1 MDETGDFDQLERQ
14 TARLRRQMALD
25 VDEVVRRVNP
35 RRFVRIAVA
44 YARKTQPA
52 LHKMQ
57 PALRDAAGAMK
68 LDPLPY
74 LMIGVGTA
82 GAAWAATSIWH
93 LRSQEGLHTRETD
106 RSTSPISPT
115 PATTPARMAP
125 PIDQISPD
133 GRNDDGRGRD
143 ADSPAEIPKRG
154 WKDIL
159 LRVYNGIGEDRILMN
174 AAGVTF
180 YALLALFPAIA
191 AFVSIYG
198 LFADPQTIVNQ
209 LDVLAGVLPGGG
221 MAVIREQFTRLV
233 AQPSGALT
241 LGVVFGVLTSLWS
254 ANGGMKGLFD
264 ALNVVYGEEEKR
276 SFLWLNLTTLAFTL
290 GMLLFA
296 IVAVAAIVVIPIILK
311 FLPTFIGNILN
322 IVRWPVIAV
331 LVAMVL
337 ALIYRY
343 GPSRDKPK
351 WRWISWG
358 SSIAAVLWLAFSAIY
373 SWYTGNFGTF
383 NATYG
388 SLGAAIGFMLWMW
401 LSTIV
406 ILLGGKLN
414 AEIEHQTARDSTEG
428 PQEPIGQRHARV
440 ADTVGSQQG

>member
-1 MDETGDFDQLERQ
+1 MDETGDLDQLERQ
-14 TARLRRQMALD
+14 TAQLRRQMALD

-35 RRFVRIAVA
+35 RRFVSTAVA
-44 YARKTQPA
+44 YTRKT
-52 LHKMQ
+52 Q

-68 LDPLPY
+68 QDPIPY
-74 LMIGVGTA
+74 LTIGVGTA
-82 GAAWAATSIWH
+82 GTAWAATSFWR
-93 LRSQEGLHTRETD
+93 LRSQERSHIKETIP
-106 RSTSPISPT
+106 SKNLISPA
-115 PATTPARMAP
+115 PATKRARAVSPM
-125 PIDQISPD
+125 DQISPD
-133 GRNDDGRGRD
+133 GGDDEGRGRD
-143 ADSPAEIPKRG
+143 ADSPAQIPKRG
-154 WKDIL
+154 WKDVL

-198 LFADPQTIVNQ
+198 LFADPQTIINQ
-209 LDVLAGVLPGGG
+209 LDALAGVLPGGG
-221 MAVIREQFTRLV
+221 MAVIQEQFTRLV

-241 LGVVFGVLTSLWS
+241 LGVVFGVLISLWS

-276 SFLWLNLTTLAFTL
+276 SFLWLNLTTLSFTL

-296 IVAVAAIVVIPIILK
+296 IVALAAIVVTPVILK
-311 FLPTFIGNILN
+311 FLPTFTGNLLN

-331 LVAMVL
+331 LVAVVL

-351 WRWISWG
+351 WRWVSWG

-373 SWYTGNFGTF
+373 SWYTANFGTF

-401 LSTIV
+401 LSTTV

-428 PQEPIGQRHARV
+428 LPKPIGQRDAYV
-440 ADTVGSQQG
+440 ADTVGPKQD

>member
-1 MDETGDFDQLERQ
+1 MDETGDLDQLERQ
-14 TARLRRQMALD
+14 TAQLRRQMALD

-35 RRFVRIAVA
+35 RRFVSTAVV
-44 YARKTQPA
+44 YTRKTQPA
-52 LHKMQ
+52 L
-57 PALRDAAGAMK
+57 RTAADAMK
-68 LDPLPY
+68 QDPIPY
-74 LMIGVGTA
+74 LMIGVGAA
-82 GAAWAATSIWH
+82 GTVWAATSLWH
-93 LRSQEGLHTRETD
+93 LRSQKRLHIKETVPSKGL
-106 RSTSPISPT
+106 ISPA
-115 PATTPARMAP
+115 PATRWARAVP
-125 PIDQISPD
+125 PKGSISPD
-133 GRNDDGRGRD
+133 DGDDSGRGRD
-143 ADSPAEIPKRG
+143 ADSPAQIPKRG

-159 LRVYNGIGEDRILMN
+159 LRVYNGFGEDRILMN

-180 YALLALFPAIA
+180 YALLAFFPAIA

-198 LFADPQTIVNQ
+198 LFADPHTIVDH

-221 MAVIREQFTRLV
+221 MVVIQEQFTTLIS
-233 AQPSGALT
+233 QPSGALT

-264 ALNVVYGEEEKR
+264 ALNVIYGDEEKR

-296 IVAVAAIVVIPIILK
+296 IIALAAIVVIPVILK
-311 FLPTFIGNILN
+311 FLPTFIGSILN

-331 LVAMVL
+331 LVAVVL

-351 WRWISWG
+351 WRWVSWG

-373 SWYTGNFGTF
+373 SWYTAHFGTF
-383 NATYG
+383 DATYG

-428 PQEPIGQRHARV
+428 PREPLGRRHAQV
-440 ADTVGSQQG
+440 ADTVGSKQD

>member
-1 MDETGDFDQLERQ
+1 MDETGDLDRFERQ
-14 TARLRRQMALD
+14 AAQLRRQMALD

-35 RRFVRIAVA
+35 RRFVSTAVA
-44 YARKTQPA
+44 YTRKTQPA
-52 LHKMQ
+52 L
-57 PALRDAAGAMK
+57 RAATGAMK
-68 LDPLPY
+68 QDPIPY

-82 GAAWAATSIWH
+82 GTAWAATSFWR
-93 LRSQEGLHTRETD
+93 LRSQERLHIKETV
-106 RSTSPISPT
+106 RSKSPISPT
-115 PATTPARMAP
+115 PATKPARVAP
-125 PIDQISPD
+125 PKDQISLD
-133 GRNDDGRGRD
+133 GRSGGGRGRD
-143 ADSPAEIPKRG
+143 ADSPAQIPKRG

-159 LRVYNGIGEDRILMN
+159 LRVYNGVGEDRILMN

-191 AFVSIYG
+191 AFISIYG
-198 LFADPQTIVNQ
+198 LFADPQTIVNH

-221 MAVIREQFTRLV
+221 MAVIQEQFTRLV

-241 LGVVFGVLTSLWS
+241 LGIVFGVLTSLWS

-296 IVAVAAIVVIPIILK
+296 IVALTAIIVIPAILK
-311 FLPTFIGNILN
+311 FLPTFIGTVLN
-322 IVRWPVIAV
+322 IARWPLIAV
-331 LVAMVL
+331 LVAVVL

-351 WRWISWG
+351 WRWITWG
-358 SSIAAVLWLAFSAIY
+358 SATAAVLWLAFSAIY
-373 SWYTGNFGTF
+373 SWYTANFGTF

-428 PQEPIGQRHARV
+428 PQEPIGRRHAHV
-440 ADTVGSQQG
+440 ADTVGPQQD

>member
-1 MDETGDFDQLERQ
+1 MDETGDFDRLERQ
-14 TARLRRQMALD
+14 TAQLRRQMALD
-25 VDEVVRRVNP
+25 IDEVVRRVNP
-35 RRFVRIAVA
+35 RRFVSTAAA
-44 YARKTQPA
+44 YTRKTQPA
-52 LHKMQ
+52 LR
-57 PALRDAAGAMK
+57 ATADAMK
-68 LDPLPY
+68 QDPIPY
-74 LMIGVGTA
+74 LLIGA
-82 GAAWAATSIWH
+82 GAAGTAWAAASFRR
-93 LRSQEGLHTRETD
+93 LRSQERLDIQDTI
-106 RSTSPISPT
+106 RSKSPVSPT
-115 PATTPARMAP
+115 PATKPARVAP
-125 PIDQISPD
+125 SKGQISLEGVD
-133 GRNDDGRGRD
+133 DDGRGRY
-143 ADSPAEIPKRG
+143 AASPAQIPKRG

-221 MAVIREQFTRLV
+221 MAVIQEQFTRLV

-241 LGVVFGVLTSLWS
+241 LGVAFGVLISLWS

-296 IVAVAAIVVIPIILK
+296 IVALAAIIVIPVILT
-311 FLPTFIGNILN
+311 FLPTFFGNILN
-322 IVRWPVIAV
+322 ILRWPVMAM
-331 LVAMVL
+331 LVAVVL

-351 WRWISWG
+351 WRWVSWG
-358 SSIAAVLWLAFSAIY
+358 SFIAAVLWLAFSAIY
-373 SWYTGNFGTF
+373 SWYTANFGTF

-388 SLGAAIGFMLWMW
+388 SLGAAIGFMLWIW

-428 PQEPIGQRHARV
+428 PQEPIGQRHAHI
-440 ADTVGSQQG
+440 ADTIGPKQD